1 MWSFCSSVN
10 HGCDSLSDW
19 NSQRKDEEGV
29 VGKKKKCLSSSICL
43 FHPGQQLK
51 YELQLSKWI
60 HKTYPNISHLMGVC
74 LLTWHSALPL
84 FSISRNG
91 CGKSFKKW
99 TRTIGKMEQHSLGF
113 FKFIYFFFFLKK
125 CRVKKLER
133 MQRKWPTHFHLS
145 DMTQWRM
152 WESGSRR
159 LLPGLKKQ
167 RRTNCPRE
175 WHRAPKYSL
184 LVWTFCPN

>member
-99 TRTIGKMEQHSLGF
+99 NRTTGKMEQHSLGGF
-113 FKFIYFFFFLKK
+113 FWVFFLKK
-125 CRVKKLER
+125 CRVKNWRECRESDPHTSISPTWHNGGCER
-133 MQRKWPTHFHLS
+133 AEADVCCL
-145 DMTQWRM
+145 
-152 WESGSRR
+152 G
-159 LLPGLKKQ
+159 
-167 RRTNCPRE
+167 
-175 WHRAPKYSL
+175 
-184 LVWTFCPN
+184 